1 MTALA
6 TQLDPKLTS
15 PTTATAAKPDAGFNH
30 RRPIRFPP
38 RCPTR
43 AHQRRANVAEAPPIT
58 RAAPSNDRISCMTAL
73 TAPESSAPADVS
85 PGGSALNS
93 TAPRHDAG
101 VARTYG
107 HLRECRRQHAVRADK
122 DLARSG
128 SDLHKWEF
136 PHLLQ
141 LPWLNWQERELM
153 NREQP
158 ARSTPRLG
166 FPSCAVAAW
175 RGGQPALDVARP
187 MTLPRRAGLYMPRTD
202 SRGG

>member
-1 MTALA
+1 MLLRGMRTTKTGVQAYALIGI
-6 TQLDPKLTS
+6 TMRRG
-15 PTTATAAKPDAGFNH
+15 DALL
-30 RRPIRFPP
+30 
-38 RCPTR
+38 
-43 AHQRRANVAEAPPIT
+43 
-58 RAAPSNDRISCMTAL
+58 SCMTAL

-93 TAPRHDAG
+93 TAPRHDAR

-107 HLRECRRQHAVRADK
+107 HLRECRQQHAVRADK

-175 RGGQPALDVARP
+175 RGGQPAFGVARP

>member
-58 RAAPSNDRISCMTAL
+58 RAAPSNDRIMHDRVNGSRVEC
-73 TAPESSAPADVS
+73 PADVS

-107 HLRECRRQHAVRADK
+107 HLRECRQQHAVRADK
-122 DLARSG
+122 DLARRG

-141 LPWLNWQERELM
+141 LPWLNWQGRELM

-175 RGGQPALDVARP
+175 RGGQPAFGVARP